1 MGQKSAQRAARKATG
16 NSGSK
21 TETPHPLERQKLKV
35 AELEKRRAFVR
46 ARRQG
51 LTGKTLHAAM
61 QYLLAKAHARRVMR
75 VWMLYSMR
83 HGPLMAA
90 GSAYNMFFSV
100 AAMLVAGFSI
110 FGLIASGN
118 RDLQLAVVE
127 VVNDST
133 PVLINTGDGGL
144 ATPEQ
149 LFSQSGAFGITLI
162 ISTAAMILTSLGWI
176 AGLREGMR
184 GVFGLPPLQ
193 GNPVMI
199 KLKDVGTLLLL
210 GVALMLTSAV
220 AGIANTALDLI
231 INLLHFDGGAVVP
244 LTKITAVLVM
254 LLLDMV
260 AAVVLFRIASGVRMP
275 RSIMFQAAL
284 IAGIGSTVLRYF
296 ASDLLGTVGNNP
308 LLAPFAVI
316 LGLFVWFYFLSQVY
330 LLATAWGAI
339 GKADL
344 HAREQSGGRTRGF
357 LSLRRR
363 AQLKQDG
370 NLEHVLGGASV
381 P

>member
-16 NSGSK
+16 SSGSK
-21 TETPHPLERQKLKV
+21 SETPHPLERQKLKV
-35 AELEKRRAFVR
+35 AELEKRRAYVR

-51 LTGKTLHAAM
+51 FSGKTLLAAV
-61 QYLLAKAHARRVMR
+61 QYLLAKAQARRVMR

-118 RDLQLAVVE
+118 RDLQQAVVE
-127 VVNDST
+127 VVIDST
-133 PVLINTGDGGL
+133 PGLIGEGGL

-149 LFSQSGAFGITLI
+149 LFSQGGAFGVSLI
-162 ISTAAMILTSLGWI
+162 ISTAAMVLTSLGWI

-184 GVFGLPPLQ
+184 GVFGLTRLP
-193 GNPVMI
+193 GNPVLI
-199 KLKDVGTLLLL
+199 KLKDIGTLLLL

-231 INLLHFDGGAVVP
+231 IDLLHFDGGAVVP

-254 LLLDMV
+254 LLLDMA
-260 AAVVLFRIASGVRMP
+260 AAVVLFRIASGIRMP

-284 IAGIGSTVLRYF
+284 IAGLGSTVLRYF

-316 LGLFVWFYFLSQVY
+316 LGLFVWFYFLSQIY
-330 LLATAWGAI
+330 LIATAWGAI

-344 HAREQSGGRTRGF
+344 HAREQAGGRTRGF

-363 AQLKQDG
+363 ARLKQDG
-370 NLEHVLGGASV
+370 SLDPALGGASL